1 MDPAGV
7 TDSVP
12 ARRPRAAVIVPILF
26 ATVPIVSM
34 FWAALGSDGSA
45 PLAAL
50 GFMVF
55 AVVPFAVIA
64 FVLLRAA
71 FVGWL
76 WWAMLIYAVV
86 AGLFGVIFCVSILTS
101 ESSTAAIGFV
111 FLPVYQLAGIPV
123 AVLIGALAAWVGA
136 RRR

>member
-7 TDSVP
+7 NDSVP

-26 ATVPIVSM
+26 AAVPVAAM

-64 FVLLRAA
+64 FALLRAA
-71 FVGWL
+71 SVGWL

-111 FLPVYQLAGIPV
+111 FLPVYQLVGIPV
-123 AVLIGALAAWVGA
+123 AVLIGALSAWVGA